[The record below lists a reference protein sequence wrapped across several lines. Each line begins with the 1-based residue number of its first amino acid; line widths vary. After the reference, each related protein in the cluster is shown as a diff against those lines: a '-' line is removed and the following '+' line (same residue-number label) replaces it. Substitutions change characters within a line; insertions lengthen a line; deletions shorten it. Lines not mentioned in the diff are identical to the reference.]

1 MKSGWLRCA
10 LIASSLAL
18 LVNCGGSSKSTFVY
32 LASQGSDPG
41 TVTAYSL
48 NLSKGTLHSD
58 NGALTPTGK
67 SAATGTQPG
76 PLILDPTNTFAFVAD
91 FGNPQLAGNDNTKKS
106 GDIAAFSV
114 NTDGSLTSKGLTPP
128 SAIPCVSLHPV
139 ALAMDPAG
147 QFLFVAS
154 QAFSNVG
161 ATDTC
166 TSPPPNGTPAAGVVS
181 VFTVSSGA
189 LTAAANVAIPVP
201 AGPPGTNTPTPT
213 AIAVTNTAA
222 GNFVYVTD
230 STNATVVGFA
240 FDANGALTSVPGQFF
255 AVGNT
260 PRAVLCPPAGAFL
273 YVANAGSDNIYE
285 FTINTDGSLMPISTT
300 TTVVG
305 TGVGPIAMLTDPTA
319 KYLYALANG
328 GSQITGYTVNHVT
341 GALTAITVANGGTV
355 STGANP
361 VAFTIRSDGS
371 TSGNFW
377 VMTSNFGSNTVSTFL
392 LNGATG
398 ALVPL
403 PQLTSPVGP
412 FGIAAR

>member
-1 MKSGWLRCA
+1 MKSGWLPCA
-10 LIASSLAL
+10 MIASSLAFF
-18 LVNCGGSSKSTFVY
+18 VSCGGSSKSTFVY

-41 TVTAYSL
+41 TVSAYSL
-48 NLSKGTLHSD
+48 NLSKGTLHSS
-58 NGALTPTGK
+58 NGALTATGK

-76 PLILDPTNTFAFVAD
+76 PLILDSTNTFAFVAD
-91 FGNPQLAGNDNTKKS
+91 FGNPQAAGNDNTKKS
-106 GDIAAFSV
+106 GDIASFSV
-114 NTDGSLTSKGLTPP
+114 NKDGSLTSKGLTPP
-128 SAIPCVSLHPV
+128 LAIACESLNPV
-139 ALAMDPAG
+139 ALAIDPG
-147 QFLFVAS
+147 GKLLFVAS
-154 QAFSNVG
+154 QAFANVG

-166 TSPPPNGTPAAGVVS
+166 PSPPANGTPAAGVVS
-181 VFTVSSGA
+181 VFTVSSGS
-189 LTAAANVAIPVP
+189 LTAVANVAIPVP

-240 FDANGALTSVPGQFF
+240 FDANGGLTSVPGQFF
-255 AVGNT
+255 SVGNT

-285 FTINTDGSLMPISTT
+285 FTINTDGSLMPISGS

-305 TGVGPIAMLTDPTA
+305 TGVGPIAMLTDPNT
-319 KYLYALANG
+319 KYLYALNHD
-328 GSQITGYTVNHVT
+328 GSQITAYTVNRVT
-341 GALTAITVANGGTV
+341 GTLTAITAQNGGTV
-355 STGANP
+355 STGSNP

-377 VMTSNFGSNTVSTFL
+377 VLTSNFGSNTVSTFL

-398 ALVPL
+398 ALVAL
-403 PQLTSPVGP
+403 PQLTAPVAP
-412 FGIAAR
+412 YGIAAR

>member
-1 MKSGWLRCA
+1 
-10 LIASSLAL
+10 
-18 LVNCGGSSKSTFVY
+18 
-32 LASQGSDPG
+32 
-41 TVTAYSL
+41 
-48 NLSKGTLHSD
+48 
-58 NGALTPTGK
+58 
-67 SAATGTQPG
+67 
-76 PLILDPTNTFAFVAD
+76 
-91 FGNPQLAGNDNTKKS
+91 
-106 GDIAAFSV
+106 
-114 NTDGSLTSKGLTPP
+114 
-128 SAIPCVSLHPV
+128 
-139 ALAMDPAG
+139 
-147 QFLFVAS
+147 
-154 QAFSNVG
+154 
-161 ATDTC
+161 
-166 TSPPPNGTPAAGVVS
+166 
-181 VFTVSSGA
+181 
-189 LTAAANVAIPVP
+189 
-201 AGPPGTNTPTPT
+201 
-213 AIAVTNTAA
+213 
-222 GNFVYVTD
+222 
-230 STNATVVGFA
+230 
-240 FDANGALTSVPGQFF
+240 
-255 AVGNT
+255 
-260 PRAVLCPPAGAFL
+260 
-273 YVANAGSDNIYE
+273 
-285 FTINTDGSLMPISTT
+285 MPISTT